1 MTLTRLSVAWVFI
14 AIVFTSGISLAQ
26 GSNQKLS
33 LNEGTIENQFNYVI
47 QKSDKLDDSRLVKSW
62 WLYRLKTHVL
72 DSMKA
77 ENEKLIESVE
87 TIAVKD
93 QEIVSLKS
101 LLETTNEKL
110 DKAVGEKHSMVFFG
124 ISMNKSLY
132 NTIMWALVA
141 VLAAGLILYF
151 ILFKRSNSITTETKK
166 SLSEIKEEYEDYR
179 KRALAREQKTVRK
192 LYDEILKYKSKAT
205 NI

>member
-1 MTLTRLSVAWVFI
+1 MTLTRLLLAWVFL
-14 AIVFTSGISLAQ
+14 VFFFSSGVGMSQNSA
-26 GSNQKLS
+26 QKLS

-47 QKSDKLDDSRLVKSW
+47 QKSDKFEDYKMVKSW

-77 ENEKLIESVE
+77 EQAKLIESNAI
-87 TIAVKD
+87 IAVKD
-93 QEIVSLKS
+93 QDIAVLKTSLDDTK
-101 LLETTNEKL
+101 EKL
-110 DKAVGEKHSMVFFG
+110 DKALSEKNNLVFLG
-124 ISMNKSLY
+124 IDMNKNTY

-141 VLAAGLILYF
+141 CLTFGLILYI
-151 ILFKRSNSITTETKK
+151 ILYRRSNKVTVETKK

-179 KRALAREQKTVRK
+179 KRSLAREQKTVRK

-205 NI
+205 NV